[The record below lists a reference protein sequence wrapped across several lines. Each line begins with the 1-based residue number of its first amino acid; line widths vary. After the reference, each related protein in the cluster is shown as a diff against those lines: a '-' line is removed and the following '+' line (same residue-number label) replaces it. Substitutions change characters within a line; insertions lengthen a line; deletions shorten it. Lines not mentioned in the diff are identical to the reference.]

1 MQDQIKELLERYIK
15 GECTGH
21 EIFLLEKW
29 YDRVVIDEGQGR
41 LVDEVD
47 EERLVRAFWEA
58 IAEKEKGKR
67 GTADEEAD
75 PAAGKRQ
82 MTIGHRNRIWRYA
95 AVWTG
100 LIVVSGGIWLQWN
113 RRMARPTARKQP
125 VFTEII
131 TGYQQVRKV
140 LLPDSSVVWL
150 NSATRLS
157 FDPEFTTHRLVL
169 LSGEAFFEVTPDAQ
183 HPFVVKAGNVS
194 TRVFGTAFNI
204 SAYPAAG
211 ELRVSLKSGK
221 VGVEYQGNLEK
232 VLRPGELL
240 VYDKQSGDGQTLQ
253 QAPGEMD
260 EWTGGRLL
268 FYKTPIR
275 EALAQIE
282 ARYGVHIVFDRVL
295 EDRDITARFDN
306 TALEKVLQSL
316 SFGWNLHFVR
326 NGSVLHVR

>member
-1 MQDQIKELLERYIK
+1 MQDQIRELLERYIK
-15 GECTGH
+15 GECTEH

-29 YDRVVIDEGQGR
+29 YDRLVVDEGKGR
-41 LVDEVD
+41 LMDKDD
-47 EERLVRAFWEA
+47 EERLVQALWEA
-58 IAEKEKGKR
+58 VEEKEKGKR
-67 GTADEEAD
+67 
-75 PAAGKRQ
+75 Q
-82 MTIGHRNRIWRYA
+82 ITIGHRNRIWRYA

-113 RRMARPTARKQP
+113 RRMTRQTARKQP
-125 VFTEII
+125 VFTEIS

-221 VGVEYQGNLEK
+221 VGVEYQGNQEK

-240 VYDKQSGDGQTLQ
+240 VYDKQSGDGQTLK

-326 NGSVLHVR
+326 NGNVLHVR